1 VLNAEMRCP
10 FKAWATPLDGF
21 SIFITLEPEIHWHL
35 KSQQVPRSML
45 SACPAMR
52 PQPWFLNAVG
62 ASSYG
67 VSEYKLAE
75 IAGIELDARPVQ
87 AFVTV

>member
-1 VLNAEMRCP
+1 
-10 FKAWATPLDGF
+10 
-21 SIFITLEPEIHWHL
+21 
-35 KSQQVPRSML
+35 
-45 SACPAMR
+45 MR
-52 PQPWFLNAVG
+52 PQPWSLNAVG